1 MWLHYELCD
10 DSLDQF
16 KEKFN
21 YKIPPKKDSN
31 QQWLWVEIDPS
42 MWVDFYEVN
51 GKIVPGFKVIL
62 HQVIYDMPAQQL
74 LKQILDKHQQQVLE
88 MLWHRNFKY

>member
-1 MWLHYELCD
+1 
-10 DSLDQF
+10 
-16 KEKFN
+16 
-21 YKIPPKKDSN
+21 
-31 QQWLWVEIDPS
+31 